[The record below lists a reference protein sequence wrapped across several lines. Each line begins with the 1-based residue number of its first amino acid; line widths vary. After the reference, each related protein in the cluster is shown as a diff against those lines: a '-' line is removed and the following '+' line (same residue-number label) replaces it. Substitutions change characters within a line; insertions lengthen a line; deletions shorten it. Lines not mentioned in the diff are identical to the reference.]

1 MLTDTDPR
9 AAAYVNLYAVL
20 GTLPELVRRVPEA
33 RAVLAVDPRPVSLA
47 FVVRGGP
54 RGVLA
59 FSGGDVRVVPDRT
72 VATVVLPFASPEAF
86 NRVVDGT
93 ARPVPVTGFHRVPFL
108 LRVLAPLTE
117 LLARYLRPSAE
128 DLADPAFRAT
138 STALTLHVA
147 AAAAAQ
153 LANEDRSGRFSAH
166 LIPDGDVAL
175 EVTGAVDWTLRTA
188 GHRMTFLPDRSPRPR
203 AALTFADLDTAGA
216 LLAGRVS
223 AVACLG
229 DGRMAM
235 RGTVSMVDNVNRIL
249 DRVGH
254 YLADGAPA

>member
-9 AAAYVNLYAVL
+9 VAAHVNLLAVL

-33 RAVLAVDPRPVSLA
+33 RALLAADPRPVSLA

-54 RGVLA
+54 RAVLA
-59 FSGGDVRVVPDRT
+59 FRDGQVRVVPDRA
-72 VATVVLPFASPEAF
+72 VATVVLPFASPAAF
-86 NRVVDGT
+86 NRVIAGD

-108 LRVLAPLTE
+108 LHVFAPLTE
-117 LLARYLRPSAE
+117 LLTRYLRPSDE
-128 DLADPAFRAT
+128 DLADPGFRAT

-147 AAAAAQ
+147 VAAAAQ
-153 LANEDRSGRFSAH
+153 VANEDRAGRFSAH
-166 LIPDGDVAL
+166 LIGDGDVAL
-175 EVTGAVDWTLRTA
+175 EVTGALAYTLRVRD
-188 GHRMTFLPDRSPRPR
+188 HRMTFLPEPSPHPR

-223 AVACLG
+223 AMACLG

-235 RGTVSMVDNVNRIL
+235 RGTVSMVDNVNRVL
-249 DRVGH
+249 DRVGQ
-254 YLADGAPA
+254 YLGE

>member
-9 AAAYVNLYAVL
+9 AAAYVNLHAVL
-20 GTLPELVRRVPEA
+20 GALPELVRRVPQA
-33 RAVLAVDPRPVSLA
+33 RALLAQDPRPVSIA

-59 FSGGDVRVVPDRT
+59 FRAGAVRVVPDRAVGT
-72 VATVVLPFASPEAF
+72 IVLPFASPAAF
-86 NRVVDGT
+86 NRVIDGG
-93 ARPVPVTGFHRVPFL
+93 AQPVPVSGFHRVPFL
-108 LRVLAPLTE
+108 LHVFAPLTE
-117 LLARYLRPSAE
+117 LLSRYLRPAPE

-147 AAAAAQ
+147 VAAAAQ
-153 LANEDRSGRFSAH
+153 LGNEDRSGRFSAH
-166 LIPDGDVAL
+166 LIGDGDVAL
-175 EVTGAVDWTLRTA
+175 EVTGELAYTLRA
-188 GHRMTFLPDRSPRPR
+188 RDHRLTFVPHPSPAPR

-223 AVACLG
+223 AMTCLG

-254 YLADGAPA
+254 YLGSAS

>member
-33 RAVLAVDPRPVSLA
+33 RELLAADPRPVTVA

-59 FSGGDVRVVPDRT
+59 FRDGAVRVVPDRS
-72 VATVVLPFASPEAF
+72 VATVVLPFASPAAF

-93 ARPVPVTGFHRVPFL
+93 AQPVPVTGLHRAGFL
-108 LRVLAPLTE
+108 LRVLAPLTA
-117 LLARYLRPSAE
+117 LLARYLRPSDE

-138 STALTLHVA
+138 STALALHVA

-153 LANEDRSGRFSAH
+153 LGNEDRAGRFSAAH
-166 LIPDGDVAL
+166 VVDGDVAL
-175 EVTGAVDWTLRTA
+175 EVDGVLAWTLRA
-188 GHRMTFLPDRSPRPR
+188 RDHRLTFLAEPSPRPR
-203 AALTFADLDTAGA
+203 AALTFADLEVAGA

-223 AVACLG
+223 ALACIG

-235 RGTVSMVDNVNRIL
+235 RGTISMVDNVNRIL
-249 DRVGH
+249 DRVGQ
-254 YLADGAPA
+254 YLGE

>member
-1 MLTDTDPR
+1 MLTGTDPR

-20 GTLPELVRRVPEA
+20 GTLPELVRRVPAA
-33 RAVLAVDPRPVSLA
+33 RDLLARDPRPVSIA
-47 FVVRGGP
+47 FAVRGGP

-59 FSGGDVRVVPDRT
+59 FRDGAVRVVPDRA
-72 VATVVLPFASPEAF
+72 VATVVLPFASPAAF

-93 ARPVPVTGFHRVPFL
+93 AQPVPVSGFHRLGFL
-108 LRVLAPLTE
+108 VQVFGPLTE
-117 LLARYLRPSAE
+117 LLSRYLRPSDE

-153 LANEDRSGRFSAH
+153 LGNEDRSGRFSAH
-166 LIPDGDVAL
+166 LIGDGDVAL
-175 EVTGAVDWTLRTA
+175 EVTGELAYTLRA
-188 GHRMTFLPDRSPRPR
+188 RDHRLTFLPHPSPAPR

-223 AVACLG
+223 AMACLG

-249 DRVGH
+249 DRVGQ
-254 YLADGAPA
+254 YLGE

>member
-20 GTLPELVRRVPEA
+20 GTLPELVRRVPAA
-33 RAVLAVDPRPVSLA
+33 RALLARDPRPLSIA
-47 FVVRGGP
+47 FAVRGGP

-59 FSGGDVRVVPDRT
+59 FRDGQVRVVPDRA
-72 VATVVLPFASPEAF
+72 VATVVLPFASPVAF
-86 NRVVDGT
+86 NGVIDGT
-93 ARPVPVTGFHRVPFL
+93 ARPVPVSGFHRLGFL
-108 LRVLAPLTE
+108 TQVFAPLTE
-117 LLARYLRPSAE
+117 LLTRYLRPSDE

-147 AAAAAQ
+147 VAAAAQ
-153 LANEDRSGRFSAH
+153 LGNEDRSGRFSAH
-166 LIPDGDVAL
+166 LIGDGDVAL
-175 EVTGAVDWTLRTA
+175 EVTGELAYTLRA
-188 GHRMTFLPDRSPRPR
+188 RDHRLTFLPHPSPSPR

-223 AVACLG
+223 AMACLG

-249 DRVGH
+249 DRVGQ
-254 YLADGAPA
+254 YLGK

>member
-9 AAAYVNLYAVL
+9 VAAHVNLLAVL

-33 RAVLAVDPRPVSLA
+33 RALLAADPRPVSLA

-54 RGVLA
+54 RAVLA
-59 FSGGDVRVVPDRT
+59 FRDGQVRVVPDRA
-72 VATVVLPFASPEAF
+72 VATIVLPFASPAAF
-86 NRVVDGT
+86 NRVIAGD

-108 LRVLAPLTE
+108 LHVFAPLTE
-117 LLARYLRPSAE
+117 LLTRYLRPSDE
-128 DLADPAFRAT
+128 DLADPGFRAT

-147 AAAAAQ
+147 VAAAAQ
-153 LANEDRSGRFSAH
+153 VANEYRAGRFSAH
-166 LIPDGDVAL
+166 LIGDGDVAL
-175 EVTGAVDWTLRTA
+175 EVTGALAYTLRVRD
-188 GHRMTFLPDRSPRPR
+188 HRMTFLPEPSPHPR

-223 AVACLG
+223 AMACLG

-235 RGTVSMVDNVNRIL
+235 RGTVSMVDNVNRVL
-249 DRVGH
+249 DRVGQ
-254 YLADGAPA
+254 YLGE

>member
-9 AAAYVNLYAVL
+9 AAAYVHLHAVL
-20 GTLPELVRRVPEA
+20 GALPELVRRVPEA
-33 RAVLAVDPRPVSLA
+33 RALLARDPRPVSIA

-59 FSGGDVRVVPDRT
+59 FRDGQVRAVPDRA
-72 VATVVLPFASPEAF
+72 VATVVLPFASPAAF
-86 NRVVDGT
+86 NRMVDG
-93 ARPVPVTGFHRVPFL
+93 AAPPVPVTGFHRVPFL
-108 LRVLAPLTE
+108 RHVLAPLTE
-117 LLARYLRPSAE
+117 LLTRYLRPGAA

-138 STALTLHVA
+138 STVLTLHVA

-153 LANEDRSGRFSAH
+153 LGNEDRSGRFSAH
-166 LIPDGDVAL
+166 LIGDGDVAL
-175 EVTGAVDWTLRTA
+175 EVTGELAYTLRA
-188 GHRMTFLPDRSPRPR
+188 RDHRLTFVPQPSPRPR

-254 YLADGAPA
+254 YLGSPA